1 MNKIELPQNY
11 IRVLSVTAKIIEEE
25 LNDLENLLS
34 RNPEKYFI
42 KDIHP
47 SLSDTEKKTLLEKI
61 KLLRDLNN
69 KLFSELNLEHYS
81 LTESQVIKGKTTY
94 LWSILSDSKSKALKG
109 YGELTT
115 ETAKFLDERIDAL
128 LAIVEEID
136 I

>member
-1 MNKIELPQNY
+1 MNKIELPPNY

-25 LNDLENLLS
+25 LNDLENLLL
-34 RNPEKYFI
+34 RNPEIHFI

-61 KLLRDLNN
+61 KLLRAMNN

-81 LTESQVIKGKTTY
+81 LTESQIIKGKTAY

-115 ETAKFLDERIDAL
+115 DTAKFLDERIDEL
-128 LAIVEEID
+128 LTIVKEID